1 MKTLPLLL
9 LLTTALPLAAMTEE
23 TIDRRF
29 AMPANGQLVVDIRS
43 GSIEIA
49 THASNEIVVS
59 AVRKITRRS
68 KALEEEY
75 LNENPVTLTQDGSTL
90 TIQETRGRNIASGFW
105 LFGVSRTECRYT
117 VTVPAS
123 FNTRLKTSG
132 GGITVSDL
140 TGAVKA
146 NTSGGGLRFAR
157 VRGPIDGHTSGG
169 GIRVAD
175 CEGTIKIDTS
185 GGGIDVNGGSG
196 DLDGDTSGGSV
207 SVKNFRGPV
216 LVETSGGGI
225 TIENVVGRIDGHTSG
240 GSISARFATPIA
252 DAVKLHTSGGGVT
265 FRVPEGAAFHL
276 DASTSGGGVSS
287 DLPVTVVGKI
297 SRGKLAGAINGGG
310 QPVVLR
316 SSGGSIA
323 VKKLQ

>member
-9 LLTTALPLAAMTEE
+9 LATALPLAAMTEE

-43 GSIEIA
+43 GSIEVA
-49 THASNEIVVS
+49 THAANEVVVS
-59 AVRKITRRS
+59 AVRKITRRT

-75 LNENPVTLTQDGSTL
+75 LSENPVTFAQEGNTL
-90 TIQETRGRNIASGFW
+90 TIQETRGRNITSGFW
-105 LFGVSRTECRYT
+105 LFGVSRTECRYV

-132 GGITVSDL
+132 GGIVVSDL
-140 TGAVKA
+140 TGTVKA
-146 NTSGGGLRFAR
+146 NTSGGGLRFVR

-216 LVETSGGGI
+216 QVESSGGGI
-225 TIENVVGRIDGHTSG
+225 AIENVEGRVNGHTSG
-240 GSISARFATPIA
+240 GSISARFATPPI
-252 DAVKLHTSGGGVT
+252 DEIKLHTSGGGVT
-265 FRVPEGAAFHL
+265 FRVPGDAAFHL

-287 DLPVTVVGKI
+287 DLPITVSGKI
-297 SRGKLAGAINGGG
+297 SRGKLVGAINGGG
-310 QPVVLR
+310 KPVVLR
-316 SSGGSIA
+316 SSGGSIS
-323 VKKLQ
+323 VRENQ